1 LYVVFDLKH
10 GKARQDQV
18 RQDGK
23 VPTLPGQEMVDSGKP
38 GRPFSFRG

>member
-10 GKARQDQV
+10 GKARQDQA

-23 VPTLPGQEMVDSGKP
+23 VPTLPGQEMADSDKTGTAIY
-38 GRPFSFRG
+38 F